1 MLPLPVR
8 ADWISAS
15 THACAS
21 GGPSVMVTIRLSFA
35 MMALSE
41 VIVSSSTR
49 RREPRNETVVF
60 MTVSQ
65 GDGARWTVLVV
76 DDHPVVRR
84 GMVALLAAEPWV
96 RRTIEAGTL
105 ADARRLLTTEKPELV
120 VVDLT
125 LPDGDGTELI
135 REMKTIAP
143 ACAAVVV
150 TMSNDAGAVDAAL
163 RAGAQGYVLK
173 DAAPELLVGALRTVA
188 DGGRILGPR
197 VNGGMFERRPAGPI
211 DHLTARERQVLTLL
225 AQGNSNSEIA
235 RTLSLSEKTV
245 RNQVSIIIVKL
256 GVSDRVQAALLAHR
270 SDLIG

>member
-1 MLPLPVR
+1 
-8 ADWISAS
+8 
-15 THACAS
+15 
-21 GGPSVMVTIRLSFA
+21 
-35 MMALSE
+35 
-41 VIVSSSTR
+41 
-49 RREPRNETVVF
+49 
-60 MTVSQ
+60 
-65 GDGARWTVLVV
+65 VLVV

-84 GMVALLAAEPWV
+84 GMVALLAAEVWV

-105 ADARRLLTTEKPELV
+105 ADARRLVTTEKPDIV

-143 ACAAVVV
+143 ACAAIVV

-163 RAGAQGYVLK
+163 RAGAHGYVLK

-270 SDLIG
+270 SDLIS